1 MASHVSPCMQVGRSI
16 KGGGDQFV
24 EEGRSRKERKRK
36 RKGSERKE
44 RKRERMRRKGERKRE
59 KMKLAFRRLELV
71 IPTIGTRLT
80 KK

>member
-24 EEGRSRKERKRK
+24 EEGRSKKERGRKKKR
-36 RKGSERKE
+36 ERKE
-44 RKRERMRRKGERKRE
+44 RKKERE
-59 KMKLAFRRLELV
+59 KEKKGREKEGEKEV
-71 IPTIGTRLT
+71 GIPTIGTRRT